1 MLIYFIIWFHL
12 VFLFSR
18 VSSDGAF
25 NKRSSIGR
33 APRISSAPFCAS
45 IAIDA
50 NTVDSKS
57 ASLSEWAVMVSCCSL
72 LCIYFPCQPKWGGG
86 VKRSASRSYI
96 GGQIGDTLAKLQY
109 GSLTSL
115 GANIFLRVLDCEM
128 NSWKTHTISSI
139 LWCSSNSR
147 RVPLETPPTPSW
159 VRAGPVVPSPY
170 LWCVYPWPQWTRF
183 SLVD

>member
-1 MLIYFIIWFHL
+1 MSRDGEL
-12 VFLFSR
+12 LFSLMYIFSMSTKVR
-18 VSSDGAF
+18 
-25 NKRSSIGR
+25 
-33 APRISSAPFCAS
+33 
-45 IAIDA
+45 
-50 NTVDSKS
+50 
-57 ASLSEWAVMVSCCSL
+57 
-72 LCIYFPCQPKWGGG
+72 GGG

-159 VRAGPVVPSPY
+159 VRAGPGLHHHLFGVYIHGPSE
-170 LWCVYPWPQWTRF
+170 LDSR
-183 SLVD
+183 